1 MAFVQSEQ
9 ATTQSLMVV
18 ELHPLTE
25 VRVFTLNSIWL
36 VRPET
41 YIRMPRV
48 EGDRPETLSIDG
60 KLADNVW
67 HEQGGAWILD
77 SVGNGGWVL
86 RVLPSRRPA
95 GSYGLLSS
103 LIESVTEM
111 LP

>member
-1 MAFVQSEQ
+1 MAYVQSEV
-9 ATTQSLMVV
+9 ATAQSLMVV

-36 VRPET
+36 VRPDT

-48 EGDRPETLSIDG
+48 EGDRPETLSLDG
-60 KLADNVW
+60 KLMDNIW
-67 HEQGGAWILD
+67 HEHIGAWIID
-77 SVGNGGWVL
+77 SVGTGGWVL
-86 RVLPSRRPA
+86 RVLPSGRPE

-103 LIESVTEM
+103 LVESVSEM

>member
-9 ATTQSLMVV
+9 ATAQSLMVM

-41 YIRMPRV
+41 YLRMPRV

-67 HEQGGAWILD
+67 HEHVGAWILD

-86 RVLPSRRPA
+86 RILPAGRPA
-95 GSYGLLSS
+95 GSYGTLSS

-111 LP
+111 IP